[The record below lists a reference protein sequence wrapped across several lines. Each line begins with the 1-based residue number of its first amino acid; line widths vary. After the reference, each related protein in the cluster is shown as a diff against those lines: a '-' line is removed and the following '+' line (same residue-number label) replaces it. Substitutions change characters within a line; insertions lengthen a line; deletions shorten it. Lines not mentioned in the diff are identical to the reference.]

1 MTNNVANVEEKPTE
15 AVNPQQ
21 FRLLDLFALM
31 TLVAVVSTM
40 AAPILLGLDSEYR
53 LRLLAVVG
61 LQFLIVLWSIF
72 HYARKRKRLLDEAGS
87 KIGFG
92 FCGQLRWRHWPIARS
107 VLEIF
112 ATLLWQLGIA
122 VKISS
127 DLWFHGEL
135 NGPLGVFID
144 MLPVSHRVMHYLY
157 YFSFLDYL
165 LYLGVSWGVGHS
177 FSIYRWRAYPGA
189 IEFFSNGIVQRG
201 TLLIPWERVEVRP
214 SSLFADKIAVVIRG
228 GVNSIVGMAIMAQVS
243 DPLRERVFAAANG
256 AETA

>member
-1 MTNNVANVEEKPTE
+1 MTNQASIAEEKPVET
-15 AVNPQQ
+15 VNPQQ

-31 TLVAVVSTM
+31 TLAAVVSAM
-40 AAPILLGLDSEYR
+40 AAPFLLGLDSEYR
-53 LRLLAVVG
+53 LRLLAVIG
-61 LQFLIVLWSIF
+61 FQFLIVLWSIF

-107 VLEIF
+107 VLGIF
-112 ATLLWQLGIA
+112 FTLLWQLGIA

-135 NGPLGVFID
+135 NGPVGVSID

-177 FSIYRWRAYPGA
+177 FSICRWRAYPGA

-201 TLLIPWERVEVRP
+201 TLFIPWERVEVRP
-214 SSLFADKIAVVIRG
+214 SSLFADKIAVVVRG
-228 GVNSIVGMAIMAQVS
+228 GQNSIVGTTIMAQVTS
-243 DPLRERVFAAANG
+243 PLRERVFEAAN
-256 AETA
+256 ASESA